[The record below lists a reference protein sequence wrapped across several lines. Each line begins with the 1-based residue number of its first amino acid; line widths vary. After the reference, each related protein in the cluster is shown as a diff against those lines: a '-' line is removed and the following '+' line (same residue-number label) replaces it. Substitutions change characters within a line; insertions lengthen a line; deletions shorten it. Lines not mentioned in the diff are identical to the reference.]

1 MNINESRSGIA
12 RLILTVAAMSA
23 AGGAAAQSL
32 RVTATNSSAPNAVY
46 DVLFSPASTTLLN
59 SDGASL
65 TSTRSL
71 VFVAGTASGVDLLV
85 ADTAGGSIVRYI
97 APAGTPTE
105 ASTVVWSAASG
116 VPGPQHPDGLS
127 VDGAGN
133 VYAATATPRPAVWV
147 LQPSTS
153 AAGRF
158 VRRCCWTVTSP
169 GTRWIRWSRPRW
181 FPATCRR
188 RLPQRSPAMA
198 CIPGISWCSWPT
210 TTSIP
215 ATHAKA

>member
-1 MNINESRSGIA
+1 MNINKCRGRIA
-12 RLILTVAAMSA
+12 CLILTVAALSA

-71 VFVAGTASGVDLLV
+71 VFVAGTASGVDLIV
-85 ADTAGGSIVRYI
+85 ADTAGGSIVRYV

-105 ASTVVWSAASG
+105 ASIVVWSAASG
-116 VPGPQHPDGLS
+116 IPGPQHPDGLS

-133 VYAATATPRPAVWV
+133 VYAATATPRPALWV

-153 AAGRF
+153 AAGGF
-158 VRRCCWTVTSP
+158 VAPLLLDSHFAGHEVDSLVETTVVPSDLPAAVAAALASNGVHP
-169 GTRWIRWSRPRW
+169 GD
-181 FPATCRR
+181 
-188 RLPQRSPAMA
+188 LLVLV
-198 CIPGISWCSWPT
+198 
-210 TTSIP
+210 
-215 ATHAKA
+215 